1 MMIIAPH
8 DCAGFF
14 LPVKSVDT
22 ATMPPLYSLRGTKMA
37 INPTLTIARRAAE
50 EAGKI
55 LQMGLRQLD
64 QIQIEEKGRGDL
76 VSVVDRRAEEVIK
89 NILLD
94 KYPQHDFLGEESG
107 ETRARAEESEFCWV
121 IDPLDGTTNF
131 LHGLPQFAVSI
142 GLVKR
147 GKPELGI
154 VYNPATEEWF
164 TAARGEGAQLNGRKL
179 RVSALRDGGR
189 AIVATG
195 FPFRY
200 PELMPRQY
208 AILQSVLTEI
218 ADVRRLGSASLDLC
232 FVAANRVD
240 GFFEMGLKPWDICAG
255 ILIAQEAGAIV
266 TDLAGG
272 HTMLDSGNIVAAN
285 TYLHNTLLARIA
297 AA

>member
-1 MMIIAPH
+1 MVVR
-8 DCAGFF
+8 GFF
-14 LPVKSVDT
+14 LPVKALAT

>member
-232 FVAANRVD
+232 FVAANRFD

>member
-1 MMIIAPH
+1 
-8 DCAGFF
+8 
-14 LPVKSVDT
+14 
-22 ATMPPLYSLRGTKMA
+22 MA

-179 RVSALRDGGR
+179 RVSVLRDGGR

-208 AILQSVLTEI
+208 AMLQSVLEEI

-266 TDLAGG
+266 TDLDGG

>member
-1 MMIIAPH
+1 M
-8 DCAGFF
+8 
-14 LPVKSVDT
+14 
-22 ATMPPLYSLRGTKMA
+22 
-37 INPTLTIARRAAE
+37 
-50 EAGKI
+50 
-55 LQMGLRQLD
+55 
-64 QIQIEEKGRGDL
+64 
-76 VSVVDRRAEEVIK
+76 
-89 NILLD
+89 
-94 KYPQHDFLGEESG
+94 
-107 ETRARAEESEFCWV
+107 

-142 GLVKR
+142 GLLKR
-147 GKPELGI
+147 GKPELGV

-164 TAARGEGAQLNGRKL
+164 TAVRGEGAQLNGRKL
-179 RVSALRDGGR
+179 RVSGLRDGGR

-200 PELMPRQY
+200 PALMPRQY
-208 AILQSVLTEI
+208 ALLQSVLQEI

-240 GFFEMGLKPWDICAG
+240 AFFEMGLKPWDICAG

-266 TDLAGG
+266 TDLAGQ

-285 TYLHNTLLARIA
+285 TYLHSILLQQIA

>member
-8 DCAGFF
+8 GCAGFF
-14 LPVKSVDT
+14 LPVKALAT

>member
-1 MMIIAPH
+1 M
-8 DCAGFF
+8 
-14 LPVKSVDT
+14 
-22 ATMPPLYSLRGTKMA
+22 ATNPL
-37 INPTLTIARRAAE
+37 LTIARRAAE

-55 LQMGLRQLD
+55 LQMGQRQLD

-89 NILLD
+89 NILLE
-94 KYPQHDFLGEESG
+94 KFPQHDFLGEEFG
-107 ETRARAEESEFCWV
+107 ETRAQAEESEFCWV

-142 GLVKR
+142 GLLKR
-147 GKPELGI
+147 GKPELGV

-179 RVSALRDGGR
+179 RVSGR

-200 PELMPRQY
+200 PDLMPRQY
-208 AILQSVLTEI
+208 ALLQSVLQEI

-240 GFFEMGLKPWDICAG
+240 AFFEMGLKPWDICAG

-266 TDLAGG
+266 TDLAGQ

-285 TYLHNTLLARIA
+285 TYLHSILLQQIA

>member
-266 TDLAGG
+266 TDLDGG